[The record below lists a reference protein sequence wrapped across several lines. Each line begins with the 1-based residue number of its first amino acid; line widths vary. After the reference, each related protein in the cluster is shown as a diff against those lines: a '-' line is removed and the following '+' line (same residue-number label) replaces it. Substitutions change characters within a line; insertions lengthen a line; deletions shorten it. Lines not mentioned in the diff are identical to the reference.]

1 MAITYNE
8 DGSQSRTITERKQ
21 KLAMDI
27 FPKKLPKDIEAQL
40 NETQEPKD
48 GKKILKRLMKKIKK
62 GQV

>member
-1 MAITYNE
+1 MAITYDE

-27 FPKKLPKDIEAQL
+27 FPKKLPKDIENQL
-40 NETQEPKD
+40 NEPQEPRD

-62 GQV
+62 GKV